1 MHGMSFVFHQLG
13 QCPESI
19 LLIKKHEQDG
29 DNLVHAMA
37 VAHLLQE
44 SDMAAGTTS
53 EASTIPSLAL
63 SPQLLGGLP
72 LMPGHHPRPPFPD
85 EACWVLGTSKVWMSC
100 YEGRWRVAD
109 CGLCGPGFCV
119 AVVCGWPQ
127 ALLWAAYGVLSGCVL

>member
-1 MHGMSFVFHQLG
+1 MHGMSVVVHQLS

-19 LLIKKHEQDG
+19 LLIKKHKQDG

-63 SPQLLGGLP
+63 SPQLLDGLP

-85 EACWVLGTSKVWMSC
+85 EACWVLGTSKVWRSC
-100 YEGRWRVAD
+100 HEGRW
-109 CGLCGPGFCV
+109 GLLTGICEAWRAMVVVEQLQTPLWSSCV
-119 AVVCGWPQ
+119 VISAGAP
-127 ALLWAAYGVLSGCVL
+127 